1 MVTSAAR
8 REVVRHLRQAWGSS
22 ERHGCEVTGFMRS
35 VIRYRPRRGSD
46 EVLRERLRELA
57 GRLTRA
63 GYRTLHDQLTKAGV
77 AVNHKRVYRLY
88 RDEGLA
94 VRRRSRKHRAAGP
107 RQPLVPATELNE
119 RWPMDFI
126 GDTLADG
133 RAFRV
138 LSILDSFSR
147 ECLALEVDHSL
158 PAQRVTRILD
168 RLALSRD
175 LPRTLVMDNGPEF
188 RSHDLDVW
196 ATQRGVA
203 LHFVRPG
210 RPMENAFVES
220 FHGKFRDEC
229 LNTHWFE
236 SLEDAQATIETWRCW
251 YNTERGHSSLGRAT
265 PFEFALR
272 AGLRASPRRSA
283 QRAQQPLPSTPGNL
297 S

>member
-8 REVVRHLRQAWGSS
+8 REVVGHLRQAWGSS
-22 ERHGCEVTGFMRS
+22 ERHGCKVTGFVRS
-35 VIRYRPRRGSD
+35 VIRYRPRRDSD
-46 EVLRERLRELA
+46 DALREQLRALA

-88 RDEGLA
+88 REEGLA
-94 VRRRSRKHRAAGP
+94 VRRRSRKRRAAGP
-107 RQPLVPATELNE
+107 RQPMALPQGLNE
-119 RWPMDFI
+119 RWSMDFVS
-126 GDTLADG
+126 DTLADG
-133 RAFRV
+133 RTFRV
-138 LSILDSFSR
+138 LSILDDFSR
-147 ECLALEVDHSL
+147 ECLALEVDHGL
-158 PAQRVTRILD
+158 PAARVTRVLD
-168 RLALSRD
+168 RVLLDRGRPAC
-175 LPRTLVMDNGPEF
+175 LVMDNGPEF

-196 ATQRGVA
+196 ATHRKVE
-203 LHFVRPG
+203 LHFIRPG

-236 SLEDAQATIETWRCW
+236 SLADARCTIEAWRCW

-272 AGLRASPRRSA
+272 AGLRASPGRSA
-283 QRAQQPLPSTPGNL
+283 QRAQDRQPSTPGNL